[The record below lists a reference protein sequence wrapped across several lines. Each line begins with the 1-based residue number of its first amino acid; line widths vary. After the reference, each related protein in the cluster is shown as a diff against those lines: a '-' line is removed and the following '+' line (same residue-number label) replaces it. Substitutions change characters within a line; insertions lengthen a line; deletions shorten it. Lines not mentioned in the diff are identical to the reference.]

1 MNLNNRLAA
10 ETLPSK
16 KVYLFVGVFF
26 KKKSEL
32 HTVLKFI
39 KKKVGQHGYSSH
51 NIAYRRFPLCDE
63 LFSVFYPGDTLIS
76 DQFYYNKLVSIASPV
91 PIKKLPKYIQ
101 KIRRFQKRFWLRRYD
116 QMPIHLGYLYDSK
129 VISIYQKPGAISVP
143 GGNGLHQQVE
153 LLPQGKSFSAHP
165 HTLSLFK
172 TKPYLTFFSDL
183 KRLIGH

>member
-1 MNLNNRLAA
+1 MNQNNRLAA
-10 ETLPSK
+10 EAPPPK
-16 KVYLFVGVFF
+16 KVHLFVSVFF
-26 KKKSEL
+26 KKTSEL

-39 KKKVGQHGYSSH
+39 KKKMGQHGYSSH
-51 NIAYRRFPLCDE
+51 NIAHQRFPLRDE
-63 LFSVFYPGDTLIS
+63 LFSVFYAGDTLIP

-101 KIRRFQKRFWLRRYD
+101 KIRRFQKRVWLRRYD

-129 VISIYQKPGAISVP
+129 VISIYQKSGAISIP

-153 LLPQGKSFSAHP
+153 LLPKGKSFSAHP

-172 TKPYLTFFSDL
+172 TKAYLTFFSDL
-183 KRLIGH
+183 KRIATH